1 LSGPQSDNS
10 SGFVGG
16 QSSFP
21 GNGGGVLFEAVVPPA
36 GIVPLDCFV
45 CLFVCVCVCV
55 CLKEKEGNGIR
66 HTKQSGNKLL
76 DDDIKR
82 WDADGDG
89 NDRVTVEL
97 RYVMCMCMKIRV
109 LILTTSASIKTV
121 PGGVLSLIGVT
132 FTFPALPGL
141 KLRQLHPIV
150 AASLF

>member
-55 CLKEKEGNGIR
+55 CVCLKEKEGNGII

-89 NDRVTVEL
+89 NDRVTVEVTL
-97 RYVMCMCMKIRV
+97 RYVYVYENTCTNTYNISINKNGTGWRIIINWCYIH
-109 LILTTSASIKTV
+109 ISSTTRT
-121 PGGVLSLIGVT
+121 
-132 FTFPALPGL
+132 
-141 KLRQLHPIV
+141 
-150 AASLF
+150 